1 MSLLAVGSGE
11 FTEYLLHHPMPS
23 SRRHVIIRVDMP
35 VPVDVI
41 RVLFWMEVF
50 IKMADTD
57 NGSNYRP
64 SLPGGSVRGN
74 FKISM
79 AAIEISDRGR
89 AQSSVFFI
97 FVANC
102 RKRATKAVD
111 ATDSVRSR
119 R

>member
-1 MSLLAVGSGE
+1 
-11 FTEYLLHHPMPS
+11 MPS

-64 SLPGGSVRGN
+64 SLPGGSGPGN

-89 AQSSVFFI
+89 A
-97 FVANC
+97 
-102 RKRATKAVD
+102 
-111 ATDSVRSR
+111 
-119 R
+119 